1 MKKEI
6 TPPCLP
12 SKREDNVLLLN
23 LALAYFIKKHSTTAK
38 QPTACNPTIKQ
49 QPPSVNTVTLS
60 HHPRRGFCSKR
71 TEQPQPFV
79 KRQALKREQ
88 IFTEK
93 EHPTPKS
100 AS

>member
-1 MKKEI
+1 M
-6 TPPCLP
+6 
-12 SKREDNVLLLN
+12 LLLN

-38 QPTACNPTIKQ
+38 QPTACNPTVKQ
-49 QPPSVNTVTLS
+49 KPPSVKTVTFS

-71 TEQPQPFV
+71 TKQPPIPN
-79 KRQALKREQ
+79 KREVPMRDQ
-88 IFTEK
+88 TFIEA